1 MTNAVVGQYFLGPH
15 GYAIGLYAAFL
26 FNLWSTENLSV
37 PLRAMYHRSKPV
49 TVEKLQKILE
59 LIQNKVSEEPVL
71 TTLINP
77 QRMVWYKANL
87 QVSTKDESKFYSK
100 DDVIDS
106 IQKRYKIEINFVEET
121 HYVRGV
127 AYVSI
132 FFGWIWIWSPGVGRG
147 MDFWVTPYSP

>member
-1 MTNAVVGQYFLGPH
+1 M
-15 GYAIGLYAAFL
+15 
-26 FNLWSTENLSV
+26 
-37 PLRAMYHRSKPV
+37 